1 MLWMRYGRSA
11 CETRIGLIFGGL
23 GNALVLPIWN
33 NSITPCLGLIHMHR
47 PASMS
52 KTRQVAFIVVMA
64 ALSNVL
70 GLPPFI
76 LPLGVTNIHF
86 IQLPI
91 ILSGL
96 LLGASAGG
104 LVGLTGAATMAL
116 TLPVPNFYL
125 LLGNAILGFST
136 GLFHTFLATRSRR
149 PIVSHIVSAVVA
161 YLVQAPYVYFTDLY
175 LMRMPQPV
183 VVAIIFTLL
192 VEDLIC
198 AFLSHII
205 LYRIGIP
212 RSVQ

>member
-1 MLWMRYGRSA
+1 
-11 CETRIGLIFGGL
+11 
-23 GNALVLPIWN
+23 
-33 NSITPCLGLIHMHR
+33 
-47 PASMS
+47 MS
-52 KTRQVAFIVVMA
+52 KTRRVAFIIVMA

-96 LLGASAGG
+96 LLGALAGG
-104 LVGLTGAATMAL
+104 LVGLIGAATMAL

-125 LLGNAILGFST
+125 LPGNAILGFST
-136 GLFHTFLATRSRR
+136 GLLHTLLTKRSQR
-149 PIVSHIVSAVVA
+149 PIVSHIGSAAIA
-161 YLVQAPYVYFTDLY
+161 YLVQAPYVYVTDLY

-183 VVAIIFTLL
+183 VATIMLTLL
-192 VEDLIC
+192 AEDLIC

-205 LYRIGIP
+205 LYRVSIP
-212 RSVQ
+212 RSLQ